1 MTMRDTLS
9 GPGERLPLEGITI
22 NPATDR
28 LFGAAVRRAAAA
40 SRSLTELEERLRRH
54 FPRVS
59 VRAQIGDGRGIAT
72 WFVYR
77 DGCWTSER
85 PLTAV
90 PVRAERAVVPVRPVG
105 TTAPPSLMRT
115 R

>member
-22 NPATDR
+22 NPVTDR
-28 LFGAAVRRAAAA
+28 LFTAAVRRAAAM
-40 SRSLTELEERLRRH
+40 SRSFGELEERLRRH
-54 FPRVS
+54 FPHVRVH
-59 VRAQIGDGRGIAT
+59 AQIGDGRGLAT

-77 DGCWTSER
+77 EGTWTSDR

-90 PVRAERAVVPVRPVG
+90 PVRAGRVAVPVRSTTVG
-105 TTAPPSLMRT
+105 PMPLLRT

>member
-9 GPGERLPLEGITI
+9 GPSERLPLEGITI

-28 LFGAAVRRAAAA
+28 LFSVAVRRAAAA
-40 SRSLTELEERLRRH
+40 SRSLGELEARLRRH
-54 FPRVS
+54 FPKVS
-59 VRAQIGDGRGIAT
+59 IRSQVSDGRGLAT

-77 DGCWTSER
+77 DGTWTSDR

-90 PVRAERAVVPVRPVG
+90 PVRAGRVAVPVRSSAVG
-105 TTAPPSLMRT
+105 PASLLRT